1 MFPVF
6 RKCDDGHDF
15 RSGGDDET
23 SVVASAVFFAVER
36 NGDAAQRAIVHVE
49 RALPGDAM
57 GIEIQIVAVEK
68 MRIDE
73 RGKQIMGRGDGVK
86 IAVKMEIDFRAGL
99 DLRKAATRGAAFY
112 SKNGAERRLARGND
126 DFLADV
132 REALGEADGGDSLP
146 FSRGRGRGCG
156 NEDQFP
162 AALEG
167 GIGEQLQLDFS
178 AL

>member
-49 RALPGDAM
+49 RARPGDAM
-57 GIEIQIVAVEK
+57 GIEMQIVAVEK
-68 MRIDE
+68 MRIDQ

-86 IAVKMEIDFRAGL
+86 ITVRMEIDFCAGL
-99 DLRKAATRGAAFY
+99 ALRNAANRVAAFY
-112 SKNGAERRLARGND
+112 SYIR
-126 DFLADV
+126 
-132 REALGEADGGDSLP
+132 
-146 FSRGRGRGCG
+146 
-156 NEDQFP
+156 
-162 AALEG
+162 
-167 GIGEQLQLDFS
+167 
-178 AL
+178 